1 MNFKPE
7 NYEEDFSVLHT
18 FNFYTSS
25 CFLPNEMFNALKKLV
40 SSNDVSS
47 KGLPPPGVQTMGLS
61 LQRKFAKGVQYNM
74 KIIIKGDRNV
84 GKSCLFERLQGKKFI
99 EEYLPTEEI
108 QVASI
113 QWNYKATDDVVKVE
127 VWDVVDKGKKR
138 KKIDGLKLD
147 NSGSQQVPEEAA
159 LDAEFI
165 DVYKGTNGVIVV
177 FDITKQWT
185 FAYVQRELPL
195 IPNHIPILVLA
206 NHRDMGHHR
215 TVTEDQVRFFVE
227 GLERPKDSAEIR
239 YAEGSMRNGFGL
251 KYLHKFFN
259 LPFLQLQRETLL
271 KQLEINKGEIQATV
285 EELDCLSES
294 EEQNYD
300 VFLDNLTNRRR
311 QVAEQLSQ
319 VSASSIESV
328 NAFSVQQ
335 MNGTNETT
343 SPVTPTSC
351 PPPHPISS
359 KSVSM
364 PANLSKSAIESPSDP
379 PPIVHLPVV
388 PTTPAT
394 TNKETPKQESS
405 FMSRLFNKSSS
416 PSSKASEQ
424 DKKKAAI
431 IPNPV
436 GSPAEDVT
444 NVDDFVPDDADHTF
458 NSFLEESPK
467 NTAQEKSS
475 DMPEESDSDEDAVN
489 PMVAGFKEEL
499 DPEDAVG
506 TVPDYSVQAVATV
519 HSDLSSED
527 EAPKSQQLTDKAT
540 NPILQ
545 SMTVIEKEDSAEEI
559 PVPPAPANM
568 LILEAEDLNI
578 LENMY
583 DHKRKTSSETT
594 QSFRSR
600 SSPSATPEGS
610 EAVSEDS
617 SSTKTKKHKHK
628 SKNKDESRS
637 HRKSHKHKKHK
648 EKEAAAPSKKEAAPK
663 KKHQAVGD
671 LDSSSDVDKLEEFLG
686 TNDQAI
692 PSQQYEV
699 F

>member
-1 MNFKPE
+1 
-7 NYEEDFSVLHT
+7 
-18 FNFYTSS
+18 
-25 CFLPNEMFNALKKLV
+25 MFNALKKLV
-40 SSNDVSS
+40 SSHDASS
-47 KGLPPPGVQTMGLS
+47 KGLPPPGVQAMGLS

-84 GKSCLFERLQGKKFI
+84 GKSCLFARLQGKKFI

-147 NSGSQQVPEEAA
+147 NKGSEQVPEEAA

-165 DVYKGTNGVIVV
+165 DVYKGTNGVILVL
-177 FDITKQWT
+177 DITKQWT
-185 FAYVQRELPL
+185 FAYVQKELPL
-195 IPNHIPILVLA
+195 IPHHIPVLVLS

-215 TVTEDQVRFFVE
+215 TVTEDQVRFFIDS
-227 GLERPKDSAEIR
+227 LERPGDSAQIR

-271 KQLEINKGEIQATV
+271 KQLEINNSEIQATV

-300 VFLDNLTNRRR
+300 VFLDHLTNRRR

-319 VSASSIESV
+319 VPTSASIESV
-328 NAFSVQQ
+328 NAFSVNQA
-335 MNGTNETT
+335 NGTAEQ
-343 SPVTPTSC
+343 SPITPSYSS
-351 PPPHPISS
+351 PPQMAP
-359 KSVSM
+359 KSISM
-364 PANLSKSAIESPSDP
+364 PANLSQSVGDNSCA
-379 PPIVHLPVV
+379 PVV
-388 PTTPAT
+388 IAPPTAPITSP
-394 TNKETPKQESS
+394 EPPKQESG
-405 FMSRLFNKSSS
+405 FISRLFNKSSS
-416 PSSKASEQ
+416 PSSKKASQESNA
-424 DKKKAAI
+424 KNETIVKPPTVNSENVA
-431 IPNPV
+431 
-436 GSPAEDVT
+436 S
-444 NVDDFVPDDADHTF
+444 VDDFVPDDADQTF
-458 NSFLEESPK
+458 NSFLEDSPK
-467 NTAQEKSS
+467 NTATENAANI
-475 DMPEESDSDEDAVN
+475 PEVESESEDDTGN
-489 PMVAGFKEEL
+489 PMVAGFQDEL
-499 DPEDAVG
+499 DPEDVVVNVKNVAVHENKN
-506 TVPDYSVQAVATV
+506 VL
-519 HSDLSSED
+519 SDHSSED
-527 EAPKSQQLTDKAT
+527 EQPASLKSIEKAAEAP
-540 NPILQ
+540 I
-545 SMTVIEKEDSAEEI
+545 SMDDTVSLEKEDDSSEVQSPAS
-559 PVPPAPANM
+559 PVTM
-568 LILEAEDLNI
+568 LNLEAEDLNI

-583 DHKRKTSSETT
+583 DFKRKTSSETP
-594 QSFRSR
+594 SVPSR

-648 EKEAAAPSKKEAAPK
+648 EKDDVTNKKETAQK
-663 KKHQAVGD
+663 KKHREVGE

-686 TNDQAI
+686 TNESGL

>member
-1 MNFKPE
+1 
-7 NYEEDFSVLHT
+7 
-18 FNFYTSS
+18 
-25 CFLPNEMFNALKKLV
+25 MFNALKKLV
-40 SSNDVSS
+40 SSHDASS
-47 KGLPPPGVQTMGLS
+47 KGLPPPGVQAMGLS

-84 GKSCLFERLQGKKFI
+84 GKSCLFARLQGKKFI

-147 NSGSQQVPEEAA
+147 NKGSEQVPEEAA

-165 DVYKGTNGVIVV
+165 DVYKGTNGVILVL
-177 FDITKQWT
+177 DITKQWT
-185 FAYVQRELPL
+185 FAYVQKELPL
-195 IPNHIPILVLA
+195 IPHHIPVLVLS

-215 TVTEDQVRFFVE
+215 TVTEDQVRFFIDS
-227 GLERPKDSAEIR
+227 LERPGDSAQIR

-271 KQLEINKGEIQATV
+271 KQLEINNSEIQATV

-300 VFLDNLTNRRR
+300 VFLDHLTNRRR

-319 VSASSIESV
+319 VPTSASIESV
-328 NAFSVQQ
+328 NAFSVNQA
-335 MNGTNETT
+335 NGTAEQ
-343 SPVTPTSC
+343 SPITPSYSS
-351 PPPHPISS
+351 PPQMAP
-359 KSVSM
+359 KSISM
-364 PANLSKSAIESPSDP
+364 PANLSQSVGDNSCA
-379 PPIVHLPVV
+379 PVV
-388 PTTPAT
+388 IAPPTAPITSP
-394 TNKETPKQESS
+394 EPPKQESG
-405 FMSRLFNKSSS
+405 FISRLFNKSSS
-416 PSSKASEQ
+416 PSSKKASQESNA
-424 DKKKAAI
+424 KNETIVKPPTVNSENVA
-431 IPNPV
+431 
-436 GSPAEDVT
+436 S
-444 NVDDFVPDDADHTF
+444 VDDFVPDDADQTF
-458 NSFLEESPK
+458 NSFLEDSPK
-467 NTAQEKSS
+467 NTATENAANI
-475 DMPEESDSDEDAVN
+475 PEVESESEDDTGN
-489 PMVAGFKEEL
+489 PMVAGFQDEL
-499 DPEDAVG
+499 DPEDVVVNVKNVAVHENKN
-506 TVPDYSVQAVATV
+506 VL
-519 HSDLSSED
+519 SDHSSED
-527 EAPKSQQLTDKAT
+527 EQPASLKS
-540 NPILQ
+540 I
-545 SMTVIEKEDSAEEI
+545 
-559 PVPPAPANM
+559 VP
-568 LILEAEDLNI
+568 
-578 LENMY
+578 
-583 DHKRKTSSETT
+583 
-594 QSFRSR
+594 SR

-648 EKEAAAPSKKEAAPK
+648 EKDDVTNKKETAQK
-663 KKHQAVGD
+663 KKHREVGE

-686 TNDQAI
+686 TNESGL